1 MAIKTESVNNKEFK
15 GKHIRLDPTYYILKE
30 EIKKMQKVDFLECK
44 TLDEHNIEV
53 SSGSYVD
60 NYLNKETGVKYLRV
74 GNIKPYSINESERN
88 TEYVSNEVNEKT

>member
-1 MAIKTESVNNKEFK
+1 MAIKTESIDNKEFK

-44 TLDEHNIEV
+44 KLNEHNIEI

-60 NYLNKETGVKYLRV
+60 NYLFFLFYH
-74 GNIKPYSINESERN
+74 NILLLTY
-88 TEYVSNEVNEKT
+88 